1 MKRAVTGVVGLS
13 LVSCASQGWDDRAW
27 MAQSL
32 KTVSSGPYGFAAV
45 PVEGG
50 FKFRL
55 TIRTDG
61 NFQVAGAEGPRPSP
75 EAVEQA
81 AREAAPEG
89 CTLERVEFDEAGAS
103 AIAHYD
109 CI

>member
-1 MKRAVTGVVGLS
+1 MKRAVTGVLGLS
-13 LVSCASQGWDDRAW
+13 LAACSGTGWDDRAW

-61 NFQVAGAEGPRPSP
+61 DFRVAGAGGPVPSP
-75 EAVEQA
+75 EEVEAA
-81 AREAAPEG
+81 ARAAAPEG
-89 CTLERVEFDEAGAS
+89 CTLERVEFDETGAS
-103 AIAHYD
+103 AVAHYD